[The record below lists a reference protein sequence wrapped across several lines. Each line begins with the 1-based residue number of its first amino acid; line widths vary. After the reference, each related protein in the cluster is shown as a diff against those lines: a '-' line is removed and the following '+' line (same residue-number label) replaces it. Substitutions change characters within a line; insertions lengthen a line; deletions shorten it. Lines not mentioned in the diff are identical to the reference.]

1 MRTNL
6 IDNKKISKFAISV
19 VDDLQKNNFQAYLV
33 GGCVRDALSGIEPKD
48 FDIATNATPE
58 QVRKIFKA
66 SRIIGKRFRL
76 VHVFNRSELLEVATF
91 RSGDNDKNDP
101 DNLITDSSGKIIRDN
116 IWGTLEQDCKRRD
129 FTVNALYY
137 CPISK
142 KIEDYNNGL
151 KHIHKKIIVSI
162 GDPQRRFEED
172 PVRSLRAIRFS
183 NKLNFKI
190 DNPIKDAIYDKGHLL
205 SNISNARMFDEFC
218 KIFLNGMGEKN
229 FIKLCSFN
237 LNKYLIISRPEK
249 NDFSN
254 DVILQALKNTDDRVK
269 NQQSITPGFLMAAL
283 LWPTL
288 LEKCSRDGE
297 INIRKFFRSMDG
309 VLRNQQKLTAVPRK
323 FSSYIKDIWVLQLKL
338 HSRIGSQPY
347 KTLRHPRFRAAYDFL
362 LVRERAANDKNG
374 LGKWWTDFQKND
386 DSLRGS
392 IIAQMKEKNDEESS
406 KKFGFYNELR

>member
-137 CPISK
+137 CPISN

-237 LNKYLIISRPEK
+237 LNKYLIISKPEK

>member
-1 MRTNL
+1 M

-101 DNLITDSSGKIIRDN
+101 DNLFTDSSGKIIRDN

>member
-1 MRTNL
+1 M

-33 GGCVRDALSGIEPKD
+33 GGCVRDALSGIKPKD

-392 IIAQMKEKNDEESS
+392 LIAQMKEKNDEESS
-406 KKFGFYNELR
+406 KKFGFYKELR